1 MAQRTSGFAPDVETP
16 EETLRKLGLYIYQNE
31 QIIKSAKPGSPE
43 FEKAKK
49 ALVQLRKQF
58 AVANEAVNKQREGEK
73 ATAAAKAKAKATE
86 ELKRAEA
93 LGDEEKARIARDKI
107 KKAETD
113 ITNTGAT
120 YNNKRVNDIKD
131 SGAKG
136 YTGTGT
142 KDKPLKLGT
151 DLYTGTYQGKEYKDG
166 ILVVKTPSPSGS
178 GSGAKTG
185 AGAGAGAGADTGADN
200 KQIWISFLRKTFA
213 GLEDKTQKDQ
223 IDKLFDL
230 AVAQKW
236 DEKTF
241 MEALKGTAW
250 WQNTFPSLR
259 QFFLDTNDPRNKST
273 FAEKVKNN
281 IDTINDTLEKLG
293 ISAQFVDPVTG
304 KVSDNKDFIEGIA
317 MEAIKNNWD
326 TNQIENYLATKG
338 NILFTG
344 GGTIGSYYNQV
355 KQQAYLYG
363 VTLDKTMQDTINY
376 SLLDPNDGRDI
387 NYWLNN
393 VKQMAI
399 DTPEYKP
406 FMESLKAG
414 RNLYEVTNSYRAQM
428 ANLLEVDSTAITW
441 KDLMSKVIDNQ
452 SGNARTFADFTKQL
466 KQDPLWQY
474 TRNAKET
481 YSNMALDLAK
491 MFGYMG

>member
-1 MAQRTSGFAPDVETP
+1 MAQRTSRFAPDVESP

-73 ATAAAKAKAKATE
+73 AAATAKATAKATE
-86 ELKRAEA
+86 ELRRAEA
-93 LGDEEKARIARDKI
+93 LGDEEKARIAREKI
-107 KKAETD
+107 KKAEEGV
-113 ITNTGAT
+113 TNNAKDSDGDGIP
-120 YNNKRVNDIKD
+120 DIKD
-131 SGAKG
+131 NLPNVKNPDQK
-136 YTGTGT
+136 TGTGT
-142 KDKPLKLGT
+142 TKPKVTTASTAGA
-151 DLYTGTYQGKEYKDG
+151 K
-166 ILVVKTPSPSGS
+166 GS
-178 GSGAKTG
+178 GTG
-185 AGAGAGAGADTGADN
+185 AAGAAGAGADTGADN

-273 FAEKVKNN
+273 FAEKLKNN

-304 KVSDNKDFIEGIA
+304 KVNDNKDFIEGIA

-326 TNQIENYLATKG
+326 DNQIQNYLATKG

-406 FMESLKAG
+406 FLESLKAG